1 MIALLASAVLFA
13 ATSTPVG
20 FIDDYDLALERAK
33 AEKKPIVAD
42 FSGSDWCFWCKRL
55 DKEVFQQE
63 AFVSVATNKYVLLM
77 VDHPRDKSVLS
88 AKAKVENSKLLRK
101 YKVNSFPTVLL
112 LDEEGKILGETGFVG
127 GGPENYLKHLEEKI
141 ALAPY
146 YRDWMKPLIKRVNGF
161 YRRFSAE
168 MTAAEDKK
176 ATQLRLADELEALIN
191 EERVREVPS
200 EIAAEWTRY
209 LDETLLGVESLRQIR

>member
-1 MIALLASAVLFA
+1 MIALLASAALFA
-13 ATSTPVG
+13 ALSSTPAG

-42 FSGSDWCFWCKRL
+42 FSGSDWCFWCQRL

-63 AFVSVATNKYVLLM
+63 SFISVATNKYVLLM
-77 VDHPRDKSVLS
+77 IDRPRDKSVLS
-88 AKAKVENSKLLRK
+88 EKAKAENGKLVRK
-101 YKVNSFPTVLL
+101 YKVNSFPTVLI
-112 LDEEGKILGETGFVG
+112 LDEDGKIMGETGFVG
-127 GGPENYLKHLEEKI
+127 GGPKNYLRHLEEKI

-146 YRDWMKPLIKRVNGF
+146 YREWMKPLIKRVNGF

-176 ATQLRLADELEALIN
+176 ATQLRLADELEALVK
-191 EERVREVPS
+191 EERAREVPD
-200 EIAAEWTRY
+200 EIAAEWHRF
-209 LDETLLGVESLRQIR
+209 LDETQIGVESLRK

>member
-1 MIALLASAVLFA
+1 MITLPLLLAALS
-13 ATSTPVG
+13 STPAG

-33 AEKKPIVAD
+33 VEKKPIVAD
-42 FSGSDWCFWCKRL
+42 FSGSDWCFWCQRL
-55 DKEVFQQE
+55 DKEVFSQE
-63 AFVSVATNKYVLLM
+63 SFIAEATNKYVLLM
-77 VDHPRDKSVLS
+77 IDRPRDKAVLS
-88 AKAKVENSKLLRK
+88 EKAKIENPKLVRK
-101 YKVNSFPTVLL
+101 YKVNSFPTVLI

-146 YRDWMKPLIKRVNGF
+146 YREWMKPLIKRVNGF

-176 ATQLRLADELEALIN
+176 ATQLRLANELEELVKA
-191 EERVREVPS
+191 ERAKEVPS
-200 EIAAEWTRY
+200 EIAAEWNRF
-209 LDETLLGVESLRQIR
+209 LDEAELGVESLRR

>member
-1 MIALLASAVLFA
+1 MIALPLLLAALS
-13 ATSTPVG
+13 STPVG

-33 AEKKPIVAD
+33 TEKKPIVAD
-42 FSGSDWCFWCKRL
+42 FSGSDWCFWCQRL
-55 DKEVFQQE
+55 DKEVFSQE
-63 AFVSVATNKYVLLM
+63 SFIAEATNKYVLLM
-77 VDHPRDKSVLS
+77 IDRPRDKSVLS
-88 AKAKVENSKLLRK
+88 EKAKAENGKLVRK
-101 YKVNSFPTVLL
+101 YKVNSFPTVLI

-146 YRDWMKPLIKRVNGF
+146 YREWMKPLIRRVNGF

-176 ATQLRLADELEALIN
+176 ATQLRLANELEELVKA
-191 EERVREVPS
+191 ERAKEVPS
-200 EIAAEWTRY
+200 EIAVEWNRF
-209 LDETLLGVESLRQIR
+209 LDETQQGVESLRR